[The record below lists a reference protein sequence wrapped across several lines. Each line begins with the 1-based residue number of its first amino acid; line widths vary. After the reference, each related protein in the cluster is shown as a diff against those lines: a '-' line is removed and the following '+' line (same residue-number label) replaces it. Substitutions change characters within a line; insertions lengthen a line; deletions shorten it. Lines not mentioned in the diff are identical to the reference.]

1 MVDLFYLQCKVNSG
15 APKKGENSVQLISVT
30 EKNAIP
36 SKYWD
41 TPIGLLFEYH
51 NLKHKFTDYQKAQL
65 LIGMCMDNRKN
76 LRIPPNFA
84 YLIRTGG
91 GNLRFC
97 DFYISY
103 AIAIGNLSALA
114 LIAHNDCGMANL
126 YSVQERFING
136 LVDNAGWNH
145 SQATE
150 HFLTDAPKFDIKN
163 ETDFVLEE
171 SARLRFKYPKIMIVP
186 LFYRLEDNLLYFI
199 QEK

>member
-1 MVDLFYLQCKVNSG
+1 M
-15 APKKGENSVQLISVT
+15 QLIPVT
-30 EKNAIP
+30 KKDAIP
-36 SKYWD
+36 GKYRD
-41 TPIGLLFEYH
+41 TPIELLVEYH
-51 NLKHKFTDYQKAQL
+51 NLKHKFADYQKAQL
-65 LIGMCMDNRKN
+65 LIGMCMDNRKS

-84 YLIRTGG
+84 YMIRTGG

-103 AIAIGNLSALA
+103 AIAVGNLSTLA

-126 YSVQERFING
+126 YSVQERFVNG
-136 LVDNAGWNH
+136 LVDNAGWSH

-171 SARLRFKYPKIMIVP
+171 SALLRLKYPKIMVVP